1 MIGKILKSGTNFSS
15 AVNYVVNKEKDMAE
29 VLYAE
34 GIREYLTSKEMIEDF
49 KMQAKLNPRLKQC
62 VGHCI
67 LSFSKD
73 DLPKLNAE
81 GNVSAAIQAR
91 AKEFLEKLGVVN
103 TQVLYV
109 RHFDREAEGL
119 HAHLIFNRVSNSGK
133 ALSDHRIGYRSG
145 IICKEMNEKYGY
157 SNGRSGK
164 NPVNRHR
171 LRGTDSIKYMIRDAI
186 KASLKSASNWEDL
199 KTQLRYRGIT
209 VKFKYAGKTDL
220 IQGVSFGYQDQAVK
234 GSSVGYSFSKLDQV
248 LNQKS
253 YSSTDDQ
260 FSEISRGASEHML
273 PEKNLVIQQPAAS
286 PDFESIFSGLL
297 SGAGANHSEDDEQ
310 HKRKR
315 RFKR

>member
-1 MIGKILKSGTNFSS
+1 MIGKILKSGANFSS

-49 KMQAKLNPRLKQC
+49 KLQAKLNPRLKQC

-73 DLPKLNAE
+73 DLPKLNAD
-81 GNVSAAIQAR
+81 GNVSETIQAR
-91 AKEFLEKLGVVN
+91 AKEFLEKLGVVS
-103 TQVLYV
+103 TQVLCV

-119 HAHLIFNRVSNSGK
+119 HAHLIFNRVSNTGK

-145 IICKEMNEKYGY
+145 TICKEMNEKYGY
-157 SNGRSGK
+157 SNGKSGK

-171 LRGTDSIKYMIRDAI
+171 LRGTDNIKYMVRDAI

-199 KTQLRYRGIT
+199 NTQLRYRGIT
-209 VKFKYAGKTDL
+209 VEFKYAGKTDL
-220 IQGVSFGYQDQAVK
+220 IQGVSFCCQDQAIK

-248 LNQKS
+248 FTQNS
-253 YSSTDDQ
+253 YSSTDHK
-260 FSEISRGASEHML
+260 FLGISKGAFELIL
-273 PEKNLVIQQPAAS
+273 PEKNLITQQPAS
-286 PDFESIFSGLL
+286 TLDFESIFSGFL
-297 SGAGANHSEDDEQ
+297 SGARSNHSEDDEQ

-315 RFKR
+315 RLKR